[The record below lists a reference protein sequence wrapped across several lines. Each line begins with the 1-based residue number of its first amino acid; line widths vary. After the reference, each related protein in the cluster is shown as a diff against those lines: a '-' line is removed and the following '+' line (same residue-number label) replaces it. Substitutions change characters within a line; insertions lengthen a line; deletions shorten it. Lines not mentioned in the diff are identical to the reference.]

1 MCFKFRDIMIK
12 EELIEKCK
20 KKEPLNDLECEWLA
34 YLISLES
41 RNDSDHPAGS
51 DPHVGAVI
59 RNSEGIVIGYSHRA
73 NAFEGDHAEYSL
85 LKGQLNGHDL
95 SYCELFT
102 TLEPCV
108 DDVRK
113 EIGSSCSSLI
123 CSSAINTIHIG
134 ILDPNIKVYGKG
146 IEKLFL
152 GGKIIIPFSSE
163 VTKLIKDDFEKMK
176 SVDNNKIIRVKTE
189 VFSKFEL
196 NSLRQYLAD
205 VCLFEN
211 RVFDFEV
218 EKDRFAN
225 KLLDKG
231 LVAFNARN
239 VDVDEAI
246 KIVFYDR
253 KYLKTSSRQFRIQK
267 NNIKEKDKN
276 IVNALPLTFKEFE
289 KVYSSTKFGNLSLEE
304 FKEAIA
310 NAIIHRDY
318 GVDAPLTYIHIQPDS
333 LVIINKPAANIPVDQ
348 LKLLSNYETKSYP
361 GSGVIAELFN
371 AAGYCERSRK
381 GMETFKSMIK
391 GPKIKYENG
400 LVEVSFKFL

>member
-1 MCFKFRDIMIK
+1 MIK
-12 EELIEKCK
+12 EELIKKYK
-20 KKEPLNDLECEWLA
+20 KKEPFTDIECEWFA

-59 RNSEGIVIGYSHRA
+59 RNDEGIVIGYSHRA

-95 SYCELFT
+95 SCCELFT

-113 EIGSSCSSLI
+113 EAGSSCSSLI
-123 CSSAINTIHIG
+123 CSSAIKTIHIG
-134 ILDPNIKVYGKG
+134 ILDPNTKVYGKG
-146 IEKLFL
+146 IEKLFI
-152 GGKIIIPFSSE
+152 GRKTIIPFSEE
-163 VTKLIKDDFEKMK
+163 VTKLIKADFAKMK
-176 SVDNNKIIRVKTE
+176 SADNNIIIRVKNEIFT
-189 VFSKFEL
+189 KFES
-196 NSLRQYLAD
+196 NSLWQYLSD

-211 RVFDFEV
+211 RDFDFEI
-218 EKDRFAN
+218 EKDKFAN

-231 LVAFNARN
+231 LITFNARN
-239 VDVDEAI
+239 VDVDESI
-246 KIVFYDR
+246 QIVFYDR
-253 KYLKTSSRQFRIQK
+253 KYLKTSSRQFRIQT

-276 IVNALPLTFKEFE
+276 IVNALPLAFKEFE
-289 KVYSSTKFGNLSLEE
+289 KVYNSKIFGNLSLEE

-318 GVDAPLTYIHIQPDS
+318 GVDAPLTYINISLDS
-333 LVIINKPAANIPVDQ
+333 LVIINKPATNIPTDQ
-348 LKLLSNYETKSYP
+348 LELLSNYETKSYP

-371 AAGYCERSRK
+371 DAGYCERSRK
-381 GMETFKSMIK
+381 GMETFKSMVK

-400 LVEVSFKFL
+400 LVEVSFKLL